1 LLRRWFDDKVH
12 AMNTSTARVRLRTA
26 SITAA
31 LAFGALIT
39 GQAHAAGPI
48 SIENGWSRATA
59 AAQTVGGGFMTI
71 VNAGKADDR
80 LVSVTSPV
88 AAEVQIHDMTMEEGV
103 MRMRQLADGLAVP
116 ADARVE
122 LKPRS
127 LHLMFLQLTAPL
139 AAGQSFPV
147 TFKFEKA
154 GAVTTQFRVEAMGAA
169 APTATGQQP
178 AAPKQGSAP
187 HHHH

>member
-1 LLRRWFDDKVH
+1 MD
-12 AMNTSTARVRLRTA
+12 AMNTSTARVRPRTTF
-26 SITAA
+26 ITIA

-48 SIENGWSRATA
+48 GIENAWTRATA

-71 VNAGKADDR
+71 VNAGKTDDR
-80 LVSVTSPV
+80 LVSATSPV
-88 AAEVQIHDMTMEEGV
+88 AAEVQIHDMKMEDGV

-116 ADARVE
+116 AGARVE

-127 LHLMFLQLTAPL
+127 LHLMFMQLKAPL
-139 AAGQSFPV
+139 AVGQSFPV
-147 TFKFEKA
+147 TLKFEKA

-169 APTATGQQP
+169 APAS
-178 AAPKQGSAP
+178 AKKADAAP
-187 HHHH
+187 HHQH

>member
-1 LLRRWFDDKVH
+1 MNRFASTRVMTLL
-12 AMNTSTARVRLRTA
+12 
-26 SITAA
+26 A
-31 LAFGALIT
+31 LFAL
-39 GQAHAAGPI
+39 GHSGPAHAAGPI

-71 VNAGKADDR
+71 VNAGKTDDR
-80 LVSVTSPV
+80 LVSATSPV
-88 AAEVQIHDMTMEEGV
+88 AAEVQIHDMKMEDGV

-116 ADARVE
+116 AGARVE

-127 LHLMFLQLTAPL
+127 LHLMFMQLKAPL

-147 TFKFEKA
+147 TLKFEKA

-169 APTATGQQP
+169 APAP
-178 AAPKQGSAP
+178 AKKPDAAP

>member
-1 LLRRWFDDKVH
+1 MNRFASTRVMTLL
-12 AMNTSTARVRLRTA
+12 
-26 SITAA
+26 A
-31 LAFGALIT
+31 LFALGHT
-39 GQAHAAGPI
+39 GPAHAAGPI
-48 SIENGWSRATA
+48 SIEDGWSRATA

-71 VNAGKADDR
+71 VNAGKTDDR
-80 LVSVTSPV
+80 LVSATSPV
-88 AAEVQIHDMTMEEGV
+88 AAEVQIHDMKMEDGV

-116 ADARVE
+116 AGARVE

-127 LHLMFLQLTAPL
+127 LHLMFMQLKAPL

-147 TFKFEKA
+147 TLKFEKA

-169 APTATGQQP
+169 APAP
-178 AAPKQGSAP
+178 AKKPDAAP

>member
-1 LLRRWFDDKVH
+1 MNRFASTRVMTLL
-12 AMNTSTARVRLRTA
+12 
-26 SITAA
+26 A
-31 LAFGALIT
+31 LFALGHT
-39 GQAHAAGPI
+39 GPAYAAGPI

-71 VNAGKADDR
+71 VNAGKTDDR
-80 LVSVTSPV
+80 LVSATSPV
-88 AAEVQIHDMTMEEGV
+88 AAEVQIHDMKMEDGV

-116 ADARVE
+116 AGARVE

-127 LHLMFLQLTAPL
+127 LHLMFMQLKAPL

-147 TFKFEKA
+147 TLKFEKA
-154 GAVTTQFRVEAMGAA
+154 GAVTTQVRVEAMGAA
-169 APTATGQQP
+169 APAP
-178 AAPKQGSAP
+178 AKKPDAAP